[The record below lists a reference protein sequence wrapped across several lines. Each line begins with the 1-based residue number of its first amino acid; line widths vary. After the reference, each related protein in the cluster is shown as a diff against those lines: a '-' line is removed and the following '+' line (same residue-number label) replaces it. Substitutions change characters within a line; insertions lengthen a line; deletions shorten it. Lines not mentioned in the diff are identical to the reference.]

1 MKNLKLAWSN
11 VLDSPTR
18 SIVSILLLAFGIGMI
33 GLVRHFSDNVN
44 AQFQG
49 NIRGVDMVVGAKGSP
64 LQLVLCGI
72 YHIDAPTGNIP
83 LAEVEQLRKNQWVK
97 ELIPISLGD
106 NYMGFRIVGTD
117 STIYNHYGIEILQGK
132 PFRKSMQAIVSEK
145 LARELQLKLGQ
156 KIEGTHG
163 LTAGSD
169 DTHHHPYEITGIFKN
184 TGTVADQLIF
194 TSLSSVWDV
203 HHDHGHDHGHNHN
216 HDDEELEIT
225 LALIKFTGPMAN
237 FALPR
242 LINQNTSMQAA
253 LPAIEINR
261 VFNLLGIGVEVIQWI
276 AYVLI
281 GLSAVGLV
289 FSLFQSLSSRMDE
302 LSLLRV
308 LGYRPSGIF
317 GLVLSEGLLI
327 SLIGGVLGIG
337 IGKAAQKLVSDYTV
351 SAFRYRF
358 DYSFSTDDLHLLLIA
373 VAAGTLASLIPAIRA
388 YAQSVV
394 ITIQKAS

>member
-1 MKNLKLAWSN
+1 MKNLKLAMSN

-18 SIVSILLLAFGIGMI
+18 SIVSVLLLAFGIGMI

-83 LAEVEQLRKNQWVK
+83 LSEVEELRKNQWVK

-106 NYMGFRIVGTD
+106 NYMGYRIVGTD
-117 STIYNHYGIEILQGK
+117 SSIYRHYGIQVVQGK

-145 LARELQLKLGQ
+145 LARELQLKVGQ
-156 KIEGTHG
+156 RIEGTHG

-169 DTHHHPYEITGIFKN
+169 DTHHHPYKITGIFKN

-203 HHDHGHDHGHNHN
+203 HHDHSHDRDHHE
-216 HDDEELEIT
+216 DEALEIT

-237 FALPR
+237 FTLPR
-242 LINQNTSMQAA
+242 LINQNTSLQAA

-327 SLIGGVLGIG
+327 SLAGGILGIG
-337 IGKAAQKLVSDYTV
+337 IGKMAQKLLSDYTA

-358 DYSFSTDDLHLLLIA
+358 DYSLSADDLLLLLIA
-373 VAAGTLASLIPAIRA
+373 LTAGILASMLPAIRA

>member
-1 MKNLKLAWSN
+1 MKNIRLAFSN
-11 VLDSPTR
+11 LVDSPTR
-18 SIVSILLLAFGIGMI
+18 SLVSILLMAFGIGMI
-33 GLVRHFSDNVN
+33 GLVRYFSDNVQ

-72 YHIDAPTGNIP
+72 YHIDAPPGNIP

-117 STIYNHYGIEILQGK
+117 STIYNHYGIELLEGK
-132 PFRKSMQAIVSEK
+132 PFRKSMQAIVSERLSK
-145 LARELQLKLGQ
+145 ELDLKIGQ
-156 KIEGTHG
+156 KFEGTHG

-169 DTHHHPYEITGIFKN
+169 DAHQHPYKITGIFKN

-203 HHDHGHDHGHNHN
+203 HHDHDHDHG
-216 HDDEELEIT
+216 DEDLEIT

-237 FALPR
+237 FSLPR
-242 LINQNTSMQAA
+242 LVNQNSNMQAA

-261 VFNLLGIGVEVIQWI
+261 VFNLLGIGIEVIQWI

-281 GLSAVGLV
+281 GLSVVGLI
-289 FSLFQSLSSRMDE
+289 FSLLQGLSSRIHE

-308 LGYRPSGIF
+308 LGYRPMGIF
-317 GLVLSEGLLI
+317 GLVVSEGLLI
-327 SLIGGVLGIG
+327 SLAGGVLGLG
-337 IGKAAQKLVSDYTV
+337 IGKVAQKVLSAYTA
-351 SAFRYRF
+351 SAFKYKF
-358 DYSFSTDDLHLLLIA
+358 DYGLSADDMKLLLIA
-373 VAAGTLASLIPAIRA
+373 LTTGFLASLIPAIRA
-388 YAQSVV
+388 YTQSVI
-394 ITIQKAS
+394 ITIQKTS